1 MTNDE
6 LEVLVRETRD
16 LVEENNR
23 IIRDMRRIGRIAFWS
38 RIAVW
43 LVVLV
48 LPFYLYSAYLAPLLA
63 NAGNGASLLGLPSP
77 EQMQALLEQ
86 YQALQE

>member
-1 MTNDE
+1 MTNEE
-6 LEVLVRETRD
+6 LEVLVRETRE

-38 RIAVW
+38 RIAIW
-43 LVVLV
+43 LIVLV

-63 NAGNGASLLGLPSP
+63 NAGTGASLLGLPSP
-77 EQMQALLEQ
+77 DQMQTLIEQ
-86 YQALQE
+86 YQALTQ